1 MNILISG
8 GFGFIGSYLANYLLS
23 KGHNVGILSRGIPI
37 YFKSF
42 AHRTQVYISDITDDI
57 TVKPS
62 TNYDIFIHLAAAND
76 IDSSNTL
83 SALKGTTLGT
93 RNCLEFCVN
102 NNINKFIYF
111 STFQVYGTDSGLIDE
126 NFPLLCKNDYA
137 ITHLFAEEYV
147 KMYHRMHALD
157 YIILRP
163 TNVYGAFFNLN
174 IDRWSLVP
182 SCFCLEAF
190 EKKTVTLLSSG
201 KQLRDFISLEDLTK
215 TTSLF
220 CRDFDLHK
228 NDVFNVA
235 RCKSISI
242 LEVANYVIQLYEE
255 VFGDK
260 CDLNILSDKPRIG
273 KKLIVSTEKI
283 RRLNYKYSTDHTI
296 DKDIRRI
303 LISLKENL

>member
-8 GFGFIGSYLANYLLS
+8 GFGFIGSYLTNHLLN
-23 KGHNVGILSRGIPI
+23 KGHNIGILSRGIPG
-37 YFKSF
+37 YFESI
-42 AHRTQVYISDITDDI
+42 AQRTQVYIYDIMNNI
-57 TVKPS
+57 TFKPS
-62 TNYDIFIHLAAAND
+62 TDYDIFIHLAAAND

-83 SALKGTTLGT
+83 NALKVTTLGT

-102 NNINKFIYF
+102 NNVNKFIYF

-137 ITHLFAEEYV
+137 ITHFFAEEYV
-147 KMYHRMHALD
+147 KMYHRKHAFD

-163 TNVYGAFFNLN
+163 TNVYGSFLNIN

-182 SCFCLEAF
+182 NCFCLEAF
-190 EKKTVTLLSSG
+190 DKKTITLLSSG

-215 TTSLF
+215 IISLF
-220 CRDFDLHK
+220 CCDFDLHK
-228 NDVFNVA
+228 NDVFNVS
-235 RCKSISI
+235 RGESLSI
-242 LEVANYVIQLYEE
+242 LEVAHLVIQSYEE

-260 CDLNILSDKPRIG
+260 CNLKILSSEPAVEKE
-273 KKLIVSTEKI
+273 LIVSTEKI
-283 RRLNYKYSTDHTI
+283 QRMNYEYSKDHTI

-303 LISLKENL
+303 LISLKESL